1 MSQKA
6 CKHCDILYRHL
17 HSDTV
22 VDCQTSVM
30 IESVH
35 TNVTKHDNTGD
46 GLKNQKIAKYT
57 FEMTPHI
64 ATVADHALLVSTV

>member
-1 MSQKA
+1 VSQKA

-35 TNVTKHDNTGD
+35 TNVTKHDNSGD
-46 GLKNQKIAKYT
+46 GLKISKNSKIY
-57 FEMTPHI
+57 F
-64 ATVADHALLVSTV
+64 